1 MKRLAPLTA
10 LRAFSVA
17 ARHGS
22 FTKAGE
28 ALHVTQGAISRQVKR
43 LEETVGRPLF
53 FRAHQGIELTEAGRT
68 LAQALEQAFDQM
80 ERAVS
85 LVSEDKTRRQ
95 IAINIPP
102 TFATRWMAPR
112 LTAFRKIYPYIDLS
126 ITTDSVHQ
134 LRDVSQ
140 HDCLVVFD
148 QAPWP
153 KVRCERLMLEHH
165 VMCASPDLWRHGL
178 PPSLRDAT
186 LLHILNGNT
195 RLPVWEKWI
204 EAHDLT
210 HLDPAPGL
218 SFSTLDQ
225 AINAAV
231 AGAGVAIV
239 DEVMVKRE
247 LDAGTLVRMGT
258 QSLEGAWGYWFI
270 DTARDSERKALVRL
284 FGDWLIDQINPAPLD
299 AP

>member
-1 MKRLAPLTA
+1 M
-10 LRAFSVA
+10 RAFSVA

-68 LAQALEQAFDQM
+68 LALALEQAFDQM

-112 LTAFRKIYPYIDLS
+112 LTAFRKLYPYIDVS
-126 ITTDSVHQ
+126 ITTDLVQQ
-134 LRDVSQ
+134 LRDVRQ

-153 KVRCERLMLEHH
+153 KVQCERLMLEHH
-165 VMCASPDLWRHGL
+165 VMCASSELWRHGL
-178 PPSLRDAT
+178 PPSLSDAT

-195 RLPVWEKWI
+195 RLPVWENWI
-204 EAHDLT
+204 ATHGLT
-210 HLDPAPGL
+210 YLDPAPGL

-225 AINAAV
+225 AINAAL

-247 LDAGTLVRMGT
+247 LDAGSLMRIGT
-258 QSLEGAWGYWFI
+258 QSVEGPWGYWFI

-284 FGDWLIDQINPAPLD
+284 FGDWLIDQTHPAALD
-299 AP
+299 MP